1 MMIFL
6 KAAGT
11 RRLLAERTQH
21 RPAVVMEM
29 IMDVSKRDTT
39 GSRMDMITIDSVKD
53 PIMGGRMA
61 GTITDRV
68 DTIVSDKAT
77 IRTEGT
83 IMQETVKV
91 EQLVFP
97 AVAVVTTRKDSLK
110 GRMGSGGRSL
120 QMEDIIK
127 QDMIKDSTREYRVD
141 LSREEVDMS
150 REEVDMSREGEG
162 MTMEE
167 VGMMVVEV
175 IMTEAEGKEDMKVR

>member
-29 IMDVSKRDTT
+29 IMDVSRRDMT

-127 QDMIKDSTREYRVD
+127 QDMIKDSTRE
-141 LSREEVDMS
+141 EVGMT
-150 REEVDMSREGEG
+150 REGEG